1 VILPVAEVRDEKLA
15 NLAGGVFSGVDYARY
30 NENFVLVVTSSC
42 CIRSSV
48 GIQRD
53 IKGEALG

>member
-1 VILPVAEVRDEKLA
+1 MTPLSRDVKTVDWEQRRGL
-15 NLAGGVFSGVDYARY
+15 VDYARH

-42 CIRSSV
+42 CIRWDST
-48 GIQRD
+48 D

>member
-1 VILPVAEVRDEKLA
+1 MKPAPSD
-15 NLAGGVFSGVDYARY
+15 SGRLVDYAGY

-42 CIRSSV
+42 CIRWNST
-48 GIQRD
+48 D